1 MIMKIGFT
9 FIIVLISACGKVATP
24 PLALLTF
31 FNENDN
37 QPVEWLE
44 VLGNRYRNT
53 GNLYITAQGIND
65 EKFQLSLP
73 AVQTKGLIQGL
84 TTKNIFYCD
93 NYGFISDTLKSV
105 ELIIL
110 DISESNIHGRY
121 SITFGSKPGSRVISA
136 HGEFSIHGQE

>member
-1 MIMKIGFT
+1 
-9 FIIVLISACGKVATP
+9 VLASACGKVATP

-31 FNENDN
+31 FKENDN

-44 VLGNRYRNT
+44 VWGNRYRST

-73 AVQTKGLIQGL
+73 AVQSKGLIQGL

-93 NYGFISDTLKSV
+93 NYGFVSDTLKSV

-110 DISESNIHGRY
+110 HLSESKINGRY
-121 SITFGSKPGSRVISA
+121 SVSFGSKLSSRVISA